1 MVFFLADKQ
10 KTALCVSVIS
20 LPGLAAK
27 LASASPSVE
36 LAQRSQCHT
45 ERAAFQ
51 TPKTCLW
58 DSTRGCQHAFLFGM
72 CVFVDF
78 MGFPCLCKRGKP
90 RGLGCINAANFNF
103 VVGFVTILGICLTE
117 QKALHRHTQAPART
131 KALVAF
137 YVIIHQVFD
146 MNLPLSSHSVRR
158 KKNNWAHY
166 LSSLWHIRFIIFLQR
181 LPVWV
186 M

>member
-1 MVFFLADKQ
+1 MHLPVWNWHRGVNVTLSELPSRHPKPACETARVDVSMHFFSA
-10 KTALCVSVIS
+10 CVSLLI
-20 LPGLAAK
+20 
-27 LASASPSVE
+27 
-36 LAQRSQCHT
+36 
-45 ERAAFQ
+45 
-51 TPKTCLW
+51 LW
-58 DSTRGCQHAFLFGM
+58 
-72 CVFVDF
+72 V
-78 MGFPCLCKRGKP
+78 FPCLCKRGKP
-90 RGLGCINAANFNF
+90 RGLGCMNAANFNF

-117 QKALHRHTQAPART
+117 QKALHRRTRAPART

-181 LPVWV
+181 LPV
-186 M
+186 